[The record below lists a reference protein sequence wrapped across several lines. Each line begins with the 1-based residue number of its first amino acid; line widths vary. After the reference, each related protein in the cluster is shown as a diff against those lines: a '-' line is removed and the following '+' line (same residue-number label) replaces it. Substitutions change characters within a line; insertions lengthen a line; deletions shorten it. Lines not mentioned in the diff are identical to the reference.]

1 MDPLGLSALA
11 IQLLTGLWMGWID
24 LPGLQ
29 VLFSPAN
36 PIWMLMGVKLVA
48 SVPFLPDRPPP
59 QGRCER

>member
-1 MDPLGLSALA
+1 
-11 IQLLTGLWMGWID
+11 MGWID

-59 QGRCER
+59 QGRRER